1 MKEPPRSLGQE
12 RRVWFVGAC
21 RELTRD
27 SHFSS
32 TLVNIVSHKNHY
44 RVLKMRQS
52 RKESRTP
59 AMVLKGPEASPAAIH
74 PQLSLITCPI
84 LQQHL
89 KDRAGRGG
97 RGRGVWRSNS
107 QESYGASLETKREEP
122 KAKEK
127 LETIDQEVKM
137 PITNASKEY
146 CVVQR
151 WRAQRSSVTL
161 QGSLAAK
168 A

>member
-44 RVLKMRQS
+44 RVL
-52 RKESRTP
+52 P

-137 PITNASKEY
+137 PITNSSKEY

-151 WRAQRSSVTL
+151 WHAQRSSVIL

>member
-97 RGRGVWRSNS
+97 RGREGKGEGDRGGRVGEGEGEHER
-107 QESYGASLETKREEP
+107 KRERGDGMGER
-122 KAKEK
+122 ERERQRQRYQVGRE
-127 LETIDQEVKM
+127 LTI
-137 PITNASKEY
+137 
-146 CVVQR
+146 
-151 WRAQRSSVTL
+151 
-161 QGSLAAK
+161 
-168 A
+168 